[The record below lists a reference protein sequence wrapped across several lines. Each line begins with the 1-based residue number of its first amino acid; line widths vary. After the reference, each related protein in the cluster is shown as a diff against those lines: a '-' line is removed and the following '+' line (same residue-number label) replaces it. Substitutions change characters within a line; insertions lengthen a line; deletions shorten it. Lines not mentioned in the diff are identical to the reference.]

1 MSSHRPNTVKWI
13 VMSLLIAFMLLFSTL
28 RVDGHAVAAPQETS
42 LSQSAFHGA
51 SAPEEGAVKFIGT
64 HQSHLQRLE
73 HSLRSEGDR
82 PARDYQLIKDWSAA
96 VSLLLLGGL
105 LLCLPLLYQKHS
117 FRDKFRGIHRRWLSR
132 RHLQYRFSQSAV
144 HG

>member
-1 MSSHRPNTVKWI
+1 
-13 VMSLLIAFMLLFSTL
+13 MSLLIAFMLLFSTL
-28 RVDGHAVAAPQETS
+28 RVDGHVVAAPQETS

-51 SAPEEGAVKFIGT
+51 STPEEGAVKFIGT

-73 HSLRSEGDR
+73 HSLRNHGDR
-82 PARDYQLIKDWSAA
+82 QDRDYQLIHDWSAA